1 MHPSRAFHQ
10 ADPVLLAELV
20 SQRGLALVIGI
31 GGNPV
36 GEVGAPLATH
46 APVLLD
52 RLPDGAW
59 RLRFHLSRGNALAA
73 GLKEGDPVLDVVTGP
88 DDYISPDWYGLEDQ
102 VPTWNYQ
109 SVEMAGPVRR
119 LDAARTTEM
128 LDGLSTVFEARL
140 SPKPPWTRHK
150 MTPGRFEAM
159 LAGIIGYEMRVE
171 RFEGTWKLGQ
181 HKPDPARAAVAEA
194 LQAKGQPDMARLVR
208 PE

>member
-10 ADPVLLAELV
+10 ADPALLAELV
-20 SQRGLALVIGI
+20 SRRGLALV
-31 GGNPV
+31 V
-36 GEVGAPLATH
+36 GTGRDDGAAGAPLAAH

-52 RLPDGAW
+52 RSPDGAW

-73 GLKEGDPVLDVVTGP
+73 SLQDGDAVLAVVRGP
-88 DDYISPDWYGLEDQ
+88 EAYISPDWYGLQDQ

-119 LDAARTTEM
+119 LDADRTTAM
-128 LDGLSTVFEARL
+128 MDDLSAAFEARL
-140 SPKPPWTRHK
+140 APKPPWTRQK

-159 LAGIIGYEMRVE
+159 LAGIISYEMRVE

-181 HKPDPARAAVAEA
+181 HKPEPARIAVAEA
-194 LQAKGQPDMARLVR
+194 LEAHGQSDMARLVR
-208 PE
+208 PD